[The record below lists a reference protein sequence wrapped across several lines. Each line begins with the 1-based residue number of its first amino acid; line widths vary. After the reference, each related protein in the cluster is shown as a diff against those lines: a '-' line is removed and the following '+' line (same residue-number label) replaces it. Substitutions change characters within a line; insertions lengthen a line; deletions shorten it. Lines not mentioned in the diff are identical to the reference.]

1 MPATPTKL
9 DIEVLKQF
17 RLIFQSVRKHFQS
30 IEAICGISGSQLW
43 ALASVVEKPGQRVT
57 ELAKAMAVHQSTAS
71 NLVESLVRSG
81 LIQRSRSEADQRVV
95 LLFATDA
102 GKLLFEKAPAPL
114 NGLLPDAL
122 EKLDQDV
129 LLSLHHS
136 LATLIVQMGK
146 RVSTGAEETPLADMT
161 QPIPPRT

>member
-95 LLFATDA
+95 LLFATET
-102 GKLLFEKAPAPL
+102 GKLLFGKAPAPL

-122 EKLDQDV
+122 EKLDREV
-129 LLSLHHS
+129 LLNLNHS
-136 LATLIVQMGK
+136 LSILIAQMGK
-146 RVSTGAEETPLADMT
+146 QVSTGAEATPLADMT
-161 QPIPPRT
+161 RQN